1 MNEIWARFRDPWL
14 TTVLTLIVAGTVG
27 AGMIVAGY
35 RGAAPELLVPFQVPF
50 LFSAS
55 LVGLCLVGVAC
66 VLVAVHLERVEA
78 AEERGALGELQRE
91 ALRLLS
97 LAQSHELD

>member
-55 LVGLCLVGVAC
+55 LAGLCLVGVSC

-78 AEERGALGELQRE
+78 AEERGALSELQRE
-91 ALRLLS
+91 ALRLLA
-97 LAQSHELD
+97 LAQSGETE